1 MTNHEADQALVSRML
16 RGDEDAFEM
25 FFDWMF
31 PRVYRFA
38 LARVGGREDVAEDIT
53 QAAFCQGIR
62 RLETWRGEASLF
74 TWICTICRREVEAWR
89 SAHPGAD
96 IHLIEDTPEIRAALE
111 VLRSDEPLA
120 ADQMIQR
127 EQVATLIQRILDHL
141 PTHYG
146 KALEW
151 KYLDEASVREIAARL
166 DLSEKAAESLLTR
179 ARAAFRE
186 LVVSIA
192 PDLEPMSRRGSKG
205 VLP

>member
-1 MTNHEADQALVSRML
+1 MTNHEADQALVRRML
-16 RGDEDAFEM
+16 RGEEDAFEM

-111 VLRSDEPLA
+111 VLCSDEPLA
-120 ADQMIQR
+120 ADQMIQHRGIGARGGVSRREAHVHRSAAAVQVPRRLEDR
-127 EQVATLIQRILDHL
+127 EQ
-141 PTHYG
+141 
-146 KALEW
+146 
-151 KYLDEASVREIAARL
+151 
-166 DLSEKAAESLLTR
+166 
-179 ARAAFRE
+179 
-186 LVVSIA
+186 
-192 PDLEPMSRRGSKG
+192 G
-205 VLP
+205 VLHAPALK

>member
-1 MTNHEADQALVSRML
+1 ML

-38 LARVGGREDVAEDIT
+38 LTRVGGREDAAEDIAQT
-53 QAAFCQGIR
+53 TLCQGIR

-89 SAHPGAD
+89 STHPGAD

-127 EQVATLIQRILDHL
+127 EQVATMIQRVLDRL

-151 KYLDEASVREIAARL
+151 KYLDDLPVRDIALRL

-192 PDLEPMSRRGSKG
+192 PDLEPTSRRISKG
-205 VLP
+205 ALP